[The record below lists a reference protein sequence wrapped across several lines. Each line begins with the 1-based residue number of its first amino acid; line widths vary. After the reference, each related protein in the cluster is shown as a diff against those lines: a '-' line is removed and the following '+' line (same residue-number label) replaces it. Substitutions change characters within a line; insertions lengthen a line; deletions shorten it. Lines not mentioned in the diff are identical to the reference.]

1 MLPFPLQLDLDLYY
15 LVIKCYKERNAYPP
29 RVSVDFKRAVRRLA
43 ETVVLRDGRLF
54 GNVGKAAGRLI
65 IMKERERFCLLRK
78 AHAKGGEE
86 GLCISWLR
94 LMYMPGTCIYM

>member
-1 MLPFPLQLDLDLYY
+1 MQLDLDLYY
-15 LVIKCYKERNAYPP
+15 LIIKCYKERSVYPP

-43 ETVVLRDGRLF
+43 ETVELKDGKLY

-78 AHAKGGEE
+78 VHTRGGRDSTDCQKGVDVG
-86 GLCISWLR
+86 CV
-94 LMYMPGTCIYM
+94 CVCVCVC